1 MYVEGLAGVVCG
13 EKIGNP
19 GYFVVVRGWEFFVSL
34 MYRRF
39 CTMTHRKMSL

>member
-1 MYVEGLAGVVCG
+1 MAGVVCG

-19 GYFVVVRGWEFFVSL
+19 GYFVAVRGWEFFVSS
-34 MYRRF
+34 MYRGF